1 MFTKKVKTEL
11 SIDNIIT
18 YMIIAL
24 IFTELCLK
32 GIKSNYVIEYENSKI
47 FQELVKRPEQYV
59 NNAIKFNLEYL
70 EIKLNCVNYIN
81 ETTKFGIPMS
91 KKVITTIADVKK
103 MMKIVEKLLLGI
115 MDILDVKLYLDEHM
129 LNNSKHYDRLVIT
142 SEDIK
147 SYKELDE
154 TYNKVCKIIYN
165 NYQMLR
171 NLCKPMKQTIL
182 NANTYVVSNIVNRE
196 NSILV
201 KDKTNLEDLE
211 YKETL
216 EYIKYLEEEL

>member
-1 MFTKKVKTEL
+1 VPYY
-11 SIDNIIT
+11 I
-18 YMIIAL
+18 
-24 IFTELCLK
+24 
-32 GIKSNYVIEYENSKI
+32 G
-47 FQELVKRPEQYV
+47 
-59 NNAIKFNLEYL
+59 NNVIKFNLEYL

-147 SYKELDE
+147 SYKELEE
-154 TYNKVCKIIYN
+154 TYNEVCNIIYN

-171 NLCKPMKQTIL
+171 NLCKPMKQSKV
-182 NANTYVVSNIVNRE
+182 NANAFVVSNFVNNE
-196 NSILV
+196 NGANSILD
-201 KDKTNLEDLE
+201 KDKIDLEDLE